1 MEVTL
6 APTQLDASWATSV
19 LWFKNIQML
28 YIVQILQLSNWCY
41 LPENCILI
49 TMIDKMQEH
58 TMKRKKIILWIS
70 WHSRK
75 ISRMVFKQWSNV
87 HTYSTNVLYQASYHH
102 EAYDRQN
109 MLYNL
114 LQDGPGCTED
124 VAEAA
129 QHPAV
134 PTAGLLPCWQQL
146 QTNLVTNLDLNRQR
160 LLTPHF
166 SLLCLI
172 HCSEPRFS
180 NS

>member
-58 TMKRKKIILWIS
+58 TMKRKKVILWIS

-75 ISRMVFKQWSNV
+75 MSRMVFKQWSNV

-114 LQDGPGCTED
+114 LQDDEMQIPARGMKKGWFSALSQM
-124 VAEAA
+124 AEEK
-129 QHPAV
+129 
-134 PTAGLLPCWQQL
+134 GKKSS
-146 QTNLVTNLDLNRQR
+146 
-160 LLTPHF
+160 F
-166 SLLCLI
+166 KG
-172 HCSEPRFS
+172 
-180 NS
+180 